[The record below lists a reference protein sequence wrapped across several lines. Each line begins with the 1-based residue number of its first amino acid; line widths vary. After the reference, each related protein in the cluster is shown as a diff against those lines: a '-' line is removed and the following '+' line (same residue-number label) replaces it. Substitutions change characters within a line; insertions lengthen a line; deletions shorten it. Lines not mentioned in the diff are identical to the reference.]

1 MQKKYFYDVIISKIF
16 IKILKKIYK
25 IIKQYF
31 LKIYKTCI
39 MKNTIYEY
47 NNYNKLKEIFTKQ
60 IEKTFAKKKYSKKF
74 VKCFLKFWTKFLDTV
89 CNSEK

>member
-1 MQKKYFYDVIISKIF
+1 
-16 IKILKKIYK
+16 
-25 IIKQYF
+25 
-31 LKIYKTCI
+31 

-74 VKCFLKFWTKFLDTV
+74 VKCFLKF
-89 CNSEK
+89 